1 MCGIVGTLSFD
12 SSDFI
17 ITEEYIEQMR
27 ETMVHRG
34 PDGAGVWV
42 SNNKKVGLGHR
53 RLSIIDLSENANQPM
68 SNHEETLQ
76 IIFNGEIYN
85 HGDIKKEL
93 ITLGYRNWK
102 TDHSDTEVIL
112 YAFQEWGINC
122 IDKFRGMFAIAI
134 WDSEKKELWLIRDRV
149 GIKPL
154 YYSIHNGRVVF
165 GSEIKALL
173 QDPAQEREVNES
185 GLFHYLSFLTVPSP
199 ETLFKGIYKIPPGT
213 WLNFNISGEKK
224 EKRYWDVL
232 NHVEDLQGHT
242 EEEIKDGVLEH
253 LREAVKLRKVSDVPV
268 GVFLSGGID
277 SSTNAALFSEEE
289 EDPVKTFSIGYEGQ
303 HQSYSNELG
312 FAKIASKHANAEYYD
327 KLLNVD
333 DLIDFL
339 PKMIKLQDEP
349 IADPVCMPVYYV
361 SALAK
366 DNGVTVCQVG
376 EGADELF
383 WGYLHWKKVLT
394 AESLAERYIPKII
407 FKLVVKMLSFFRLDH
422 NRRFEAIKR
431 LSLGQ
436 PIYWGPEPYTHN
448 EKMRL
453 LSPRMREQFS
463 NANSWQSISDIH
475 ERFKK
480 HPKTLSHLDWMTY
493 IDLHL
498 RLSELLLM
506 RVDKMSM
513 GVSLETRVPFLD
525 HKLVEY
531 AFSIPTEIKTKDG
544 ILKYILKK
552 SVRGIIPDEIIDREK
567 QGFAAPVDDWFNE
580 DLGNLAEKQLLDF
593 CQHTDYLDWE
603 VVKSCLSNN
612 TKTELWPLLNLA
624 LWWNEYIKPAKNS
637 AEVVK
642 N

>member
-1 MCGIVGTLSFD
+1 MCGIVGALSFN

-27 ETMVHRG
+27 ETLVHRG

-42 SNNKKVGLGHR
+42 SDDKKIGLGHR
-53 RLSIIDLSENANQPM
+53 RLSIIDLSNHASQPM
-68 SNHEETLQ
+68 SNHEQSLH
-76 IIFNGEIYN
+76 IVFNGEIYN
-85 HGDIKKEL
+85 HADIKKEL
-93 ITLGYRNWK
+93 ITLGYSDWK

-122 IDKFRGMFAIAI
+122 IEKFRGMFAIAI

-154 YYSIHNGRVVF
+154 YYSIHNGRIVF

-173 QDPAQEREVNES
+173 EDPAQEREVNES

-213 WLNFNISGEKK
+213 WLNFNMSGEKK

-232 NHVEDLQGHT
+232 NHVEDLQGHS

-253 LREAVKLRKVSDVPV
+253 LREAVQLRKVSDVPV

-289 EDPVKTFSIGYEGQ
+289 KEPVKTFSIGYEDE
-303 HQSYSNELG
+303 HKSYTNELG
-312 FAKIASKHANAEYYD
+312 FAKIASKNAGAEYYE
-327 KLLNVD
+327 KLLNID
-333 DLIDFL
+333 DLMDFL

-383 WGYLHWKKVLT
+383 WGYPHWKKVLR
-394 AESLAERYIPKII
+394 AENLAERYIPKII
-407 FKLVVKMLSFFRLDH
+407 FKLIVKILSFLGLDH
-422 NRRFEAIKR
+422 NRRFDAIKR
-431 LSLGQ
+431 LSLSQ
-436 PIYWGPEPYTHN
+436 PMYWGPEPYSHN

-453 LSPRMREQFS
+453 LSPRMRKSFS
-463 NANSWQSISDIH
+463 NTNSWESISNIH

-480 HPKTLSHLDWMTY
+480 KSKTLSHLDWMTY

-531 AFSIPTEIKTKDG
+531 AFSIPTDIKTKDG
-544 ILKYILKK
+544 VLKYILKK

-567 QGFAAPVDDWFNE
+567 QGFAAPVDEWFSE
-580 DLGNLAEKQLLDF
+580 DLGGLGSLAEKQLLDF

-603 VVKSCLSNN
+603 TVKSYLSNN
-612 TKTELWPLLNLA
+612 TKKELWPLLNLA
-624 LWWNEYIKPAKNS
+624 LWWNEYIKP
-637 AEVVK
+637 VK
-642 N
+642 ILE